1 MKKLTMF
8 IGIAVLIAGCS
19 DDDKDN
25 TTDNSH
31 LISPRMAM
39 SIDNINGQQSSFT
52 GILTVIPCDASSS
65 IYYGNYVRGKL
76 SPFYGYYQVKDGTFY
91 DGSIN
96 REISLPIGTYNFQS
110 GYHSL

>member
-1 MKKLTMF
+1 MKKLIMF

-52 GILTVIPCDASSS
+52 GILTVIPCDA
-65 IYYGNYVRGKL
+65 NRFHLLWKL
-76 SPFYGYYQVKDGTFY
+76 CKRKAVSFL
-91 DGSIN
+91 
-96 REISLPIGTYNFQS
+96 RLLPSKGRYF
-110 GYHSL
+110 L

>member
-1 MKKLTMF
+1 MKKLIMF

-52 GILTVIPCDASSS
+52 GILSMTDPLIEKSH
-65 IYYGNYVRGKL
+65 YR
-76 SPFYGYYQVKDGTFY
+76 
-91 DGSIN
+91 
-96 REISLPIGTYNFQS
+96 
-110 GYHSL
+110 

>member
-1 MKKLTMF
+1 MF

-52 GILTVIPCDASSS
+52 GILTVVPCDANSS

-76 SPFYGYYQVKDGTFY
+76 SPFYGYY
-91 DGSIN
+91 
-96 REISLPIGTYNFQS
+96 
-110 GYHSL
+110 

>member
-1 MKKLTMF
+1 MKKLIMF

-52 GILTVIPCDASSS
+52 GILTVIPCDANSS
-65 IYYGNYVRGKL
+65 IYYGNYVSFLRL
-76 SPFYGYYQVKDGTFY
+76 
-91 DGSIN
+91 
-96 REISLPIGTYNFQS
+96 LPSKGRYF
-110 GYHSL
+110 L